1 MTRLKGCRGGIRARV
16 NGGVVWLT
24 GHRATRWLGMGMRSQ
39 WERQEEGRL
48 RAECW
53 GAGWGRLGAA
63 GQRVPPG
70 PGERSSVPV
79 EAELRFRYLQLGK
92 RQRRPLLALAARVAV
107 DGLPARGGVVAEGGA
122 GAARPSKWESR
133 ATCGADA
140 ARGERGAY
148 VTFTDRIP
156 RSVGGEIEQTGEE
169 MWQQPLSTAGRY
181 FSSSFTPALAW
192 CVVDGLVAG
201 VSEGQV
207 LPHGSQSVL
216 GVSEG
221 IIWMYYALG
230 WGKLLWKVGCYG
242 SGKQIKGNSLKCDC
256 MNRLRGVY
264 IVY

>member
-1 MTRLKGCRGGIRARV
+1 MTDRPQSNSVARDGDEEPMEEAGGGAASGRVLGSGLRPAGGRRA
-16 NGGVVWLT
+16 
-24 GHRATRWLGMGMRSQ
+24 A
-39 WERQEEGRL
+39 
-48 RAECW
+48 
-53 GAGWGRLGAA
+53 GAA

-181 FSSSFTPALAW
+181 FSSSFTPALA
-192 CVVDGLVAG
+192 
-201 VSEGQV
+201 
-207 LPHGSQSVL
+207 
-216 GVSEG
+216 
-221 IIWMYYALG
+221 
-230 WGKLLWKVGCYG
+230 
-242 SGKQIKGNSLKCDC
+242 
-256 MNRLRGVY
+256 
-264 IVY
+264 